1 MVSPVVG
8 NEGSFGRITGCRL
21 SLLREFENG
30 FEQGLLEKVAA
41 GEGIRFENVKAK
53 PTPAAVH
60 RQPKLVIVINH
71 NCPGGRIVR

>member
-1 MVSPVVG
+1 MVSLIVG
-8 NEGSFGRITGCRL
+8 NGGSFGRITGCRL
-21 SLLREFENG
+21 PLLRKFENG
-30 FEQGLLEKVAA
+30 LGQELLEKVAA